1 MHPPSPESTRIVED
15 RSTRICSK
23 RPHPRSILGPAW
35 RTKTV
40 RGAYR
45 WRSEISCLQ
54 YSLDGRYFAS
64 GSSDHSIRLAPV
76 HQMNQG
82 IEAII
87 LLGHRSRIT
96 TLAFSPTDSN
106 LLAYLSPSIR
116 IRSMQCGSVG
126 TQRAA
131 QIQFELMIRLD
142 NPVSMVALSLLSSP
156 LL

>member
-1 MHPPSPESTRIVED
+1 MEDIWHPAAAITR
-15 RSTRICSK
+15 
-23 RPHPRSILGPAW
+23 
-35 RTKTV
+35 
-40 RGAYR
+40 
-45 WRSEISCLQ
+45 
-54 YSLDGRYFAS
+54 F
-64 GSSDHSIRLAPV
+64 
-76 HQMNQG
+76 G

-106 LLAYLSPSIR
+106 LWHIYLRR

>member
-87 LLGHRSRIT
+87 LLGYRSRIT
-96 TLAFSPTDSN
+96 GRRFPDL
-106 LLAYLSPSIR
+106 IR
-116 IRSMQCGSVG
+116 PNPMKSEPHYRENFWER
-126 TQRAA
+126 RAG
-131 QIQFELMIRLD
+131 LYYRLKNIVMCRYCILRMEERND
-142 NPVSMVALSLLSSP
+142 LSLL
-156 LL
+156 